1 MNTFVYDSSPST
13 VNFYA
18 VVDLGSIGDAP
29 ISTADNG
36 LAADDFTVEL
46 GTDYIVEGDLIIY
59 VESSSSYGEINFTET
74 TYPFGKI
81 NISNNLSVSATVVFV
96 AKPQPIILYQKAIVV
111 RKQAWTGSGTLF
123 EIAGGQERIAA
134 PWVGSS
140 GPLRLSG
147 SAVISAADAYNES
160 SIQTYSADTTYGDL
174 GTVGSS
180 VDYGQV
186 DQSSTNEFSYGSI
199 TVGDELR
206 PFGSFRWSGEVQSR
220 YFNVYTKVG
229 SGSLFSISGTTV
241 VAAQTDDTF
250 GLFKVFNS
258 TIPDAFS
265 RPYAGSGSLFS
276 IFSNEESRVYRYSSQ
291 SIVDP
296 SVTTTDYGSGFGTVT
311 NIIDYGQVAEPGT
324 GDTDYGSMMR
334 TDGIPYGLFRFSGGI
349 DEIFA
354 PVKRAYGHQA
364 TGGFNITGNVDVQ
377 FNEPTPQIYIVRGNR
392 VDFTTKESLS
402 VNGSVEEK
410 FARSSYQGSGSLF
423 NIGNKIE
430 RATFKYSSELIGTTV
445 PDLVVLAN
453 DTTTINTATFDDVT
467 VSSGGTGS
475 GSTGGFNIGTHL
487 SFGFITQ
494 QNTGLRRF
502 DTFPINSIN
511 YDSIIFNAIRGNGS
525 NGGETPD
532 SNDNESLRL
541 WYSVDN
547 GVSFTLVGIIVRY
560 NDATF
565 SALKEVT
572 VTIPEAAKTGSTIFR
587 VEQTLASGNT
597 FDHYGITDF
606 TFSGISSA
614 YTPLPEPVGTN
625 DYGTVDQSAG
635 TIENYGQVAESSS
648 GDTDYAGLDFNDGV
662 KFGLYNL
669 TGAAV
674 VRQTDNYT
682 ANLDV
687 NVIPGNVTILPDDF
701 VSNYSGTLTNV
712 TLRDSGTGTGSTGG
726 FNIGRH
732 IAFDGAVTRSVEFVF
747 NTTSYNEIAIDVIR
761 GNSLNGGEEPDTNE
775 DLQLSYSLD
784 GGSTYTFI
792 AIVLAENSLDGVNGV
807 VTKTFTIPTEA
818 KTSSTRF
825 RLAQFSP
832 AGTGIDDYGV
842 SRVELISSSALDTI
856 IYSVPSIYSFT
867 GSATAIFQEPTPQI
881 YDINGNFD
889 RDTIS
894 VSSYSEYRYFHV
906 YTPVCSG
913 SLFTLTGGLES
924 ATFDYNNSSIVSQ
937 GTEQSYGDLGTV
949 TNSVDYGQV
958 SEASIGDTDFG
969 QTVPNTELIPYGL
982 FDISGDS
989 SDSRSRRFVGQGN
1002 LFTAG
1007 GLVESITN
1015 NPPEETVLFNF
1026 SGRTAIKQTD
1036 DYVGSGSLFSIGDR
1050 VERATYSYNESAVL
1064 EIGNPNNYGDITTT
1078 GTTVDYGFV
1087 NEIAVGETD
1096 NGSIIDSEIKEPYG
1110 LFKISG
1116 AAATVAYQR
1125 FPWTG
1130 YAEIKFTHQPL
1141 PTDTRYVPSYDG
1153 YYDMSLVWNN
1163 SESYSKATYIGEGSL
1178 FNIGDRVERA
1188 TYSYNIS
1195 SIGELGD
1202 PNEYGQIS
1210 DPVTSTIDY
1219 GSVITSTNDQID
1231 QGGIVLVPGD
1241 EIPLGKLFTITGTAV
1256 ENFFPKFIWNR
1267 ESPPIK
1273 IYKGQS
1279 KPTDQRFFPWYRS
1292 YGEIIITNHVI
1303 PYARTRPFI
1312 GSGSLFSIGDKLE
1325 RVTYD
1330 YNESSIVEFV
1340 PGGSYGDITDP
1351 VTTSV
1356 DYGSISSIASGDTDL
1371 GSIIVE
1377 DIIYPYTGL
1386 FEFQGTAES
1395 QFVRGPYVVKESLLN
1410 ITGSLVEKVSQTDDT
1425 FGSYFITGDGATPRA
1440 RDFVA
1445 SGSLFNIG
1453 DKVERRAYSYNESS
1467 VSTFVPGGSYGSI
1480 SDPTT
1485 TTVDYGSVTGSAS
1498 GDTDFGNIVETDTT
1512 EPFGLFAFSGAS
1524 SDRWIQVYGYYGD
1537 DKDPGTSGSLFTF
1550 TGLTESVTSNP
1561 PENTVLFEFGQGY
1574 SALSFGKGNY
1584 DGSGSLFS
1592 IGDRVERATY
1602 SYNESSTAFT
1612 ATNINYGTASDY
1624 GDITS
1629 TSTSTI
1635 DYGSVSVVT
1644 SDQVDSGGIITTTGN
1659 EYPYGLFKIAGS
1671 VIQPAKLANWVG
1683 SGSLFSVG
1691 NAAEVF
1697 SAQTPEDTFLYKFTG
1712 RAIEKHVE
1720 RYIGIG
1726 NIKIKEETP
1735 LAPNAA
1741 VRFRPWWR
1749 SYGEIFITGA
1759 AKEEF
1764 RGSYVGG
1771 KGVQF
1776 TLYTDKVGFEWK
1788 NYRPSPRYVNSVY
1801 GNIGGSAFT
1810 SGVSA
1815 TQKINVYGYYGD
1827 DKDPGTS
1834 GSLFGIGGGAES
1846 ISISEDVNAENITFF
1861 TFSGTSPSKWNPA
1874 WTSRPDGSPRLSG
1887 TPDLQLRFN
1896 LFGNVDPTDNFKVY
1910 GTPDL
1915 KIRRIFTGSGS
1926 LFSVGGASEIVGYN
1940 PDLETGLFDF
1950 KGAGKTNFSLLHVGS
1965 GSVFAVG
1972 GEANSTTVNPPENTF
1987 LYTFNGAGIQKVS
2000 VTEIGTGRTSID
2012 VTHEVLITRGYA
2024 GEGSLFAAGG
2034 EANSVTQSESES
2046 TILFTASGS
2055 ANHSFTRISAATKAE
2070 ITVDVAGDE
2079 AFGRPYIG
2087 EGSLFG
2093 FGGAAESATVDEE
2106 STGLFNFVGN
2116 ATINRTRDFAGSGS
2130 LFGYAGAAEAVA
2142 VVPEIQTNLYRFVG
2156 TATEK
2161 QTDRYVSEGVIEFIS
2176 GIADESKTQVFT
2188 GSGSLFAIGGATEST
2203 TSNPPENT
2211 ILYTVQGRG
2220 VIKSAQSHVGSG
2232 TEFIS
2237 GAGNITRTRDF
2248 VGSGSLFSVGNA
2260 AESKTVAV
2268 ESIQL
2273 FKASGT
2279 AQERFV
2285 KGTYNTSGTATVSG
2299 EVSDIKI
2306 TYGNQVF
2313 AYVSTSGRAI
2323 EKQTDDY
2330 VGSGSLFGFKNAAVA
2345 RSIDINTTLPGAQP
2359 GDIVSVNLF
2368 KVSGSSPSSVTRITQ
2383 PGTPQLKLS
2392 GESVN
2397 VLKLFSPIRIFGTII

>member
-1 MNTFVYDSSPST
+1 MNTFVYDST
-13 VNFYA
+13 QINYYTI
-18 VVDLGSIGDAP
+18 VDLGSLDEAP
-29 ISTADNG
+29 TSTIDNG
-36 LAADDFTVEL
+36 LSADDFVVEA
-46 GTDYIVEGDLIIY
+46 GTDYIIAQGIDLIVY
-59 VESSSSYGEINFTET
+59 VVSNQDYDEINFLDT
-74 TYPFGKI
+74 TYPYGTITIGSKLQ
-81 NISNNLSVSATVVFV
+81 SESASVVFV
-96 AKPQPIILYQKAIVV
+96 AKPRPIVLYEKAIVV
-111 RKQAWTGSGTLF
+111 RKQAWAGSGTLF

-140 GPLRLSG
+140 GPLRVSG
-147 SAVISAADAYNES
+147 SAAIRATDAYNES

-174 GTVGSS
+174 GAVGSS

-186 DQSSTNEFSYGSI
+186 DKPSTSEFTYGTI
-199 TVGDELR
+199 NVGDELR
-206 PFGSFRWSGEVQSR
+206 PFGSFRWSGRTQSR
-220 YFNVYTKVG
+220 YLSVYTKVG
-229 SGSLFSISGTTV
+229 SGSLFSISGTTEV
-241 VAAQTDDTF
+241 VAQTDDTF
-250 GLFKVFNS
+250 GLFKVFN
-258 TIPDAFS
+258 TIIPDSFS
-265 RPYAGSGSLFS
+265 RPYSGSGSLFS
-276 IFSNEESRVYRYSSQ
+276 IFSNKESRVYRYSSQ
-291 SIVDP
+291 SVVDP
-296 SVTTTDYGSGFGTVT
+296 TVTTTDYGSGFGVVT

-349 DEIFA
+349 DETFA
-354 PVKRAYGHQA
+354 PVKRTYGHQA

-377 FNEPTPQIYIVRGNR
+377 FNEPTPQIYIVKTKDSFFIRGGEGDSFSR
-392 VDFTTKESLS
+392 PYS
-402 VNGSVEEK
+402 
-410 FARSSYQGSGSLF
+410 GSGSLF
-423 NIGNKIE
+423 HIGEKIETVTYEYSLDNKISLSDQTIDSGSVGSTSTTTIDYGQVSE
-430 RATFKYSSELIGTTV
+430 SSIGDTSYGEIVYIDPVKFGGFKLSGGAISSPDALNLGVYNASIEELVDLPPRGDGFIRRDRLSLTGFAEQKYSSSYIG
-445 PDLVVLAN
+445 
-453 DTTTINTATFDDVT
+453 
-467 VSSGGTGS
+467 
-475 GSTGGFNIGTHL
+475 
-487 SFGFITQ
+487 
-494 QNTGLRRF
+494 
-502 DTFPINSIN
+502 
-511 YDSIIFNAIRGNGS
+511 
-525 NGGETPD
+525 
-532 SNDNESLRL
+532 
-541 WYSVDN
+541 
-547 GVSFTLVGIIVRY
+547 
-560 NDATF
+560 
-565 SALKEVT
+565 
-572 VTIPEAAKTGSTIFR
+572 
-587 VEQTLASGNT
+587 
-597 FDHYGITDF
+597 
-606 TFSGISSA
+606 
-614 YTPLPEPVGTN
+614 
-625 DYGTVDQSAG
+625 
-635 TIENYGQVAESSS
+635 
-648 GDTDYAGLDFNDGV
+648 
-662 KFGLYNL
+662 
-669 TGAAV
+669 
-674 VRQTDNYT
+674 
-682 ANLDV
+682 
-687 NVIPGNVTILPDDF
+687 
-701 VSNYSGTLTNV
+701 SGTL
-712 TLRDSGTGTGSTGG
+712 
-726 FNIGRH
+726 
-732 IAFDGAVTRSVEFVF
+732 
-747 NTTSYNEIAIDVIR
+747 
-761 GNSLNGGEEPDTNE
+761 
-775 DLQLSYSLD
+775 
-784 GGSTYTFI
+784 
-792 AIVLAENSLDGVNGV
+792 
-807 VTKTFTIPTEA
+807 
-818 KTSSTRF
+818 
-825 RLAQFSP
+825 
-832 AGTGIDDYGV
+832 
-842 SRVELISSSALDTI
+842 
-856 IYSVPSIYSFT
+856 
-867 GSATAIFQEPTPQI
+867 
-881 YDINGNFD
+881 YDFA
-889 RDTIS
+889 
-894 VSSYSEYRYFHV
+894 
-906 YTPVCSG
+906 
-913 SLFTLTGGLES
+913 GGLES
-924 ATFDYNNSSIVSQ
+924 ITYEYNNSSVVPE
-937 GTEQSYGDLGTV
+937 GTEQSYGDLGAV

-958 SEASIGDTDFG
+958 SEPSIGDTDFG

-982 FDISGDS
+982 FTISGNS
-989 SDSRSRRFVGQGN
+989 SDSKSRGFIGQGN

-1007 GLVESITN
+1007 GLVESITS

-1036 DYVGSGSLFSIGDR
+1036 DYIGSGSLFSIGDR

-1087 NEIAVGETD
+1087 NETAVGETD

-1153 YYDMSLVWNN
+1153 YYNMSLVWNN
-1163 SESYSKATYIGEGSL
+1163 SEAYSKTTYIGQGSL

-1188 TYSYNIS
+1188 AYSYNSS
-1195 SIGELGD
+1195 SIVELSD
-1202 PNEYGQIS
+1202 PNEYGNIT
-1210 DPVTSTIDY
+1210 DPITSTIDY
-1219 GSVITSTNDQID
+1219 GSVTTQTSEQID
-1231 QGGIVLVPGD
+1231 QGGIILVPGN
-1241 EIPLGKLFTITGTAV
+1241 ENPFGKLFTITGAAV
-1256 ENFFPKFIWNR
+1256 EDFFPTFAWNR
-1267 ESPPIK
+1267 KSPPIK

-1292 YGEIIITNHVI
+1292 YGEITITNHVI

-1356 DYGSISSIASGDTDL
+1356 DYGSVSSIASGDTDL

-1395 QFVRGPYVVKESLLN
+1395 QFIRGPYVVKESLLN
-1410 ITGSLVEKVSQTDDT
+1410 ITGSLVEKVSHTDDT

-1440 RDFVA
+1440 RDFVG

-1453 DKVERRAYSYNESS
+1453 DRVERRAYSYNESS

-1524 SDRWIQVYGYYGD
+1524 SDRWIQVFGYYGD

-1550 TGLTESVTSNP
+1550 SGATESKTSNP

-1592 IGDRVERATY
+1592 IGDRVERRAY

-1612 ATNINYGTASDY
+1612 TTNLNYGTASNY
-1624 GDITS
+1624 GSIDS
-1629 TSTSTI
+1629 TPTSTI
-1635 DYGSVSVVT
+1635 DYGSVSIVT
-1644 SDQVDSGGIITTTGN
+1644 SDQTSYGGLLTTTGS
-1659 EYPYGLFKIAGS
+1659 EYPFGLFKISGS
-1671 VIQPAKLANWVG
+1671 AIQPKKIANWVG
-1683 SGSLFSVG
+1683 TGKLFAAKG
-1691 NAAEVF
+1691 AAEAF

-1712 RAIEKHVE
+1712 RAVEKHVE
-1720 RYIGIG
+1720 NYVGTG

-1749 SYGEIFITGA
+1749 SYGEINLSGVGDVEDVLINYVS
-1759 AKEEF
+1759 
-1764 RGSYVGG
+1764 RGGSI
-1771 KGVQF
+1771 K
-1776 TLYTDKVGFEWK
+1776 LYTDRDGFEWR

-1801 GNIGGSAFT
+1801 GKIGGTFAYNGNST
-1810 SGVSA
+1810 
-1815 TQKINVYGYYGD
+1815 TQKVNVYGYYGD
-1827 DKDPGTS
+1827 LKDPGTS

-1846 ISISEDVNAENITFF
+1846 VSVSEVTDETTTLF
-1861 TFSGTSPSKWNPA
+1861 TFSGVSPSKWNPA

-1887 TPDLQLRFN
+1887 TPGLQLRFN

-1915 KIRRIFTGSGS
+1915 KIRRVFTGSGS

-1940 PDLETGLFDF
+1940 PDLETGLFNF
-1950 KGAGKTNFSLLHVGS
+1950 NGAGKTNFSLLHVGS

-1972 GEANSTTVNPPENTF
+1972 GEANSTTVNPQENTI
-1987 LYTFNGAGIQKVS
+1987 LYTFNGAGIQKAS
-2000 VTEIGTGRTSID
+2000 VVEIGTGRTSID
-2012 VTHEVLITRGYA
+2012 VTHEVLITRGYT

-2106 STGLFNFVGN
+2106 STGLFNFIGN
-2116 ATINRTRDFAGSGS
+2116 ATIIRTRDFAGSGS

-2176 GIADESKTQVFT
+2176 GIAEESKTQVFT
-2188 GSGSLFAIGGATEST
+2188 GRGSLFAIGGATESA

-2279 AQERFV
+2279 AEERFV

-2313 AYVSTSGRAI
+2313 AYVSTSGRAV

-2330 VGSGSLFGFKNAAVA
+2330 VGSGSLFGFKNAAIA
-2345 RSIDINTTLPGAQP
+2345 RSIDIDTTLPGAQP

-2368 KVSGSSPSSVTRITQ
+2368 KISGSSPSSVTRITQ

-2392 GESVN
+2392 GTSVN